1 MIGKAKT
8 NKSLSATINYNE
20 KEKAELIY
28 SNKMEGDNIKDF
40 CSQMQ
45 DLQKCYSGYGKQL
58 TIHAILSP
66 SINDGL
72 KLSETQ
78 WQTIAEKYLAKL
90 KLIDYQTIGFLH
102 TDKEHKHLHLVI
114 NKVSPKDFKLYH
126 DGFIGKKSQL
136 VADGIAKEMKLIR
149 AMKIRQNKLTDEQR
163 KSDFKQIIPLTIS
176 DNKAL
181 GSKETFKN
189 LIEKVIE
196 ATFLDVKDYFSKL
209 QKVGFIV
216 HEYKNKET
224 GELRGYGIE
233 MNGTKMDASAVSKK
247 YTLNSLGLVSKEP
260 IIKNDEA
267 KSILNNKEPNKI
279 NILTDNKKIANL
291 IEFADSLNL
300 KKELLQD
307 KNIEMVEVGKR
318 YYLGMK
324 NDSNGYTM
332 KNIFA
337 TDYFGENDVTT
348 IIRNNTKPI
357 IVVEDMVS
365 YLEIIQKNRNTQSN
379 FMILHSLLNKDKAIN
394 KLIELRSNKVVLSL
408 KGDKIGNSF
417 AKEILMAINNAVAF
431 DQTRLNKN
439 NLSNSLESKDKELQI
454 KKNKWERGI

>member
-45 DLQKCYSGYGKQL
+45 DLQKCYIGYGKQL

-78 WQTIAEKYLAKL
+78 WQTIAEKYLTKL

-136 VADGIAKEMKLIR
+136 VADSIAKEMKLTR
-149 AMKIRQNKLTDEQR
+149 AMEVRQNKLTDEQR
-163 KSDFKQIIPLTIS
+163 KSDFKQIIPLTIP

-181 GSKETFKN
+181 GSKEIFKD
-189 LIEKVIE
+189 LLEKVIDSK
-196 ATFLDVKDYFSKL
+196 FLNLQEYFNKL

-247 YTLNSLGLVSKEP
+247 YTLNALGLVSKEP
-260 IIKNDEA
+260 IIKNDEV
-267 KSILNNKEPNKI
+267 KSIPNNNEPNKI
-279 NILTDNKKIANL
+279 NTLTDNKKIANL

-307 KNIEMVEVGKR
+307 KNIAMVEVGKR

-332 KNIFA
+332 KNIFT

-348 IIRNNTKPI
+348 IIKDVNNPI
-357 IVVEDMVS
+357 VVVEDMVS
-365 YLEIIQKNRNTQSN
+365 YLEILQQNKNLQFN
-379 FMILHSLLNKDKAIN
+379 FMILHSFANKDKAII
-394 KLIELRSNKVVLSL
+394 KLQELKHIKILLNL
-408 KGDKIGNSF
+408 KDDMIGNSISNEIKNKINNVVNF
-417 AKEILMAINNAVAF
+417 SKIQLVEKEI
-431 DQTRLNKN
+431 KN
-439 NLSNSLESKDKELQI
+439 
-454 KKNKWERGI
+454 KKNSFQRGI